1 MGEIRDLITGNI
13 AIKAAQTGHMVMS
26 TLHTNDAPQTLSR
39 MIDMGIQPFAI
50 ATAINIIT
58 AQRLARRLCGNCKRP
73 IDIPREALIDE
84 GFLEDEIDAGLKI
97 YEAVGCDACNSG
109 YKGRVGIY
117 QVMPISEEMK
127 RLIMDNSN
135 AIVLAEQA
143 QREGVNDIRQSALKK
158 VAAGMTDI
166 PEINRVTLD
175 G

>member
-1 MGEIRDLITGNI
+1 
-13 AIKAAQTGHMVMS
+13 
-26 TLHTNDAPQTLSR
+26 
-39 MIDMGIQPFAI
+39 
-50 ATAINIIT
+50 
-58 AQRLARRLCGNCKRP
+58 
-73 IDIPREALIDE
+73 
-84 GFLEDEIDAGLKI
+84 
-97 YEAVGCDACNSG
+97 
-109 YKGRVGIY
+109 
-117 QVMPISEEMK
+117 MPISEEMK